1 MRKKRQVRLLICDD
15 EPSVRES
22 LSTWFRDE
30 GYVVETSVSGRDA
43 LEKLAANSWDVYL
56 IDIKMPGMDGL
67 ELQRRIKEADPT
79 ATIILMT
86 AFGSVETAVEAMKQ
100 GAYHYIV
107 KPVDPEDL
115 ERLVR
120 NAAERRQLVSENL
133 RLREKIDEISQFHE
147 IVGKSSAMQ
156 SVLEQVTLVSQ
167 SDTTIL
173 IRGES
178 GTGKELVARAIH
190 TDSPRRYHPVIV
202 VNCGALSEGLM
213 ESELFGHE
221 KGAFTGAQYRRKGK
235 FEMADEGTLFLDEI
249 GDISLKTQVDLLR
262 VLEEKAITRVGGNQP
277 IPIDFRLIAATN
289 RNLESMV
296 AQGTFREDLYYRLN
310 VFSITLSPLR
320 DRRDDIPLL
329 VEHFIKK
336 HSCAMN
342 KRVIGASKAALEL
355 LKAHDWPGN
364 ARELQNAIERAVLV
378 CRGQEIQAGDLPFQ
392 LQNCKP
398 ITNSKS
404 LCAVEAQHIKS
415 VLEETGWNISQAVR
429 LLEIDRVT
437 LYNKINRHQF
447 RPEAPK
453 REKSHV

>member
-1 MRKKRQVRLLICDD
+1 MKKKRQIHLLICDD

-22 LSTWFRDE
+22 LSSWFREE
-30 GYVVETSVSGRDA
+30 GYAVETCVSGKDT
-43 LEKLAANSWDVYL
+43 LTKLAADSWDVYL

-67 ELQRRIKEADPT
+67 ELQRKIKEVDPG

-86 AFGSVETAVEAMKQ
+86 AFASVETAIEAMKQ
-100 GAYHYIV
+100 GAYDYVV
-107 KPVDPEDL
+107 KPIEPEDL

-120 NAAERRQLVSENL
+120 NAAERRELVSENL
-133 RLREKIDEISQFHE
+133 RLREKIDEISRFHE
-147 IVGKSSAMQ
+147 IIGKSSAMQ

-167 SDTTIL
+167 TDTTIL

-178 GTGKELVARAIH
+178 GTGKELIARAIH
-190 TDSPRRYHPVIV
+190 TDSPRRYHPIVI
-202 VNCGALSEGLM
+202 VNCGALAEGVM

-235 FEMADEGTLFLDEI
+235 LEMAEGGTLFLDEI

-262 VLEEKAITRVGGNQP
+262 VLEEKTITRVGASQP
-277 IPIDFRLIAATN
+277 FPLDFRLIAATN

-336 HSCAMN
+336 HSSAMN
-342 KRVIGASKAALEL
+342 KRVTRASHGALEL

-378 CRGQEIQAGDLPFQ
+378 CKEQELQTSDLPFQ

-398 ITNSKS
+398 VARSKS
-404 LCAVEAQHIKS
+404 LSAVEAQHIKGI
-415 VLEETGWNISQAVR
+415 LEETGWNISHAAR

-437 LYNKINRHQF
+437 LYNKINKYQF
-447 RPEAPK
+447 RAEG
-453 REKSHV
+453 EK